1 MMRSPVYRWLT
12 PCVGLLLAVLT
23 ALPIYAQSAKDEK
36 EDEERR
42 SIISRRKF
50 QEEFDREKYGQMA
63 REALD
68 EEIRRAKDLLR
79 NEAYITEPQI
89 KAELLMRLAVAYEEM
104 AKYEWA
110 DEMGTYDTSMEAC
123 FDEGRDDCDEA
134 IQLDRTRSIQYNKKA
149 ISSYQNLLANY
160 QTFGRLDEVLFRMAV
175 TLEEIDE
182 RKEALQTYTKL
193 VKQYQTSPY
202 VPDSYN
208 AIGEYYFD
216 NNNAYKALQAYKKA
230 AAFKESSIY
239 TFALYKLGWCYY
251 NVGEFDTAIET
262 MKTVVAETDRMIEQ
276 GADVGISLKEEAL
289 KDLVQ
294 FFSEEGNLEEA
305 KEYFTRYG
313 QKKYYRKMLKRLATI
328 YYEQGKNELTI
339 QTYKTLIAEEP
350 MAPDNPEYQDQ
361 IIKSYWERDAFEEA
375 NREIDEMLD
384 QFGRNSRW
392 AQANADN
399 TAALEEAD
407 NLIEKNVR
415 KAAVDSFQQAIKR
428 KNKELLILA
437 EIEYKKYLDYFPDS
451 KKAYE
456 MRFWYGEVLYKL
468 KKYDLSTDQ
477 YEQVVQMDPNGKYL
491 KDAASNT
498 IFSIEKY
505 IGKKQ
510 KEWDKEAKAQ
520 RDAME
525 QEEDPLKRYAPIEL
539 NEWEKRLITACDTYA
554 KVLPEEEN
562 TYQVLYKAAFLLDT
576 RNHFKDANQRY
587 LEIIRAQ
594 PRTETAQYAVHR
606 MLSTYEAIED
616 WDNLNTVAREFYQN
630 PDVGKTEKFKKELFT
645 IYQNATVKLA
655 EVKAQ
660 EAIAT
665 DDPKTYGEAADAYYA
680 FFEEFSEAKTA
691 PLALYNSGFYH
702 FKGNN
707 KARSI
712 ELRHQFVETFPDE
725 PKDAKEAERKLYE
738 KCVAVL
744 AEHYDTLTDF
754 DEAVKYF
761 HVLYERD
768 PEFEIEGFLG
778 ADLALQRA
786 ARYQLAMGRYDE
798 AAADYHTWIAAH
810 PDDPTIPGIL
820 LRIADAYRKAG
831 QLDKAL
837 EAYKD
842 VYNDKRTAKLDPDL
856 VVFARKTYADILME
870 QGKTSEA
877 RKGWEQTVSEYKR
890 LAGSGAEFK
899 RASVDAAECRFHLL
913 APEFDKFDALSLSAD
928 EKQGRQD
935 LKNKRSQLD
944 ALKNKYLEMARD
956 EAAGPWSIAGAYM
969 AGRVVLDMYEDL
981 MNAPCPAKL
990 TTDQCDMYQQGLQIH
1005 AYENYLFPTLDA
1017 YREVLSAAAEAN
1029 VYNTYT
1035 IKAMGTLGEL
1045 APDEFPPTVEEIP
1058 EPDFITSIWTT
1069 EDYAQ

>member
-1 MMRSPVYRWLT
+1 MRSPVYRWLT
-12 PCVGLLLAVLT
+12 PCVGLFLAVLT

-36 EDEERR
+36 EEDERR

-50 QEEFDREKYGQMA
+50 QEETNREKYGEMA
-63 REALD
+63 RDALE

-110 DEMGTYDTSMEAC
+110 DEMHTYDTTIEAC
-123 FDEGRDDCDEA
+123 FDEGRDDCDAA
-134 IQLDRTRSIQYNKKA
+134 IQLDRTRSFQYNRKS

-160 QTFGRLDEVLFRMAV
+160 QSFGRLDEVLFRMAV
-175 TLEEIDE
+175 TLEEIEE

-202 VPDSYN
+202 VPDAYN

-230 AAFKESSIY
+230 AAFRESSIY

-262 MKTVVAETDRMIEQ
+262 MKTVVSETDRMIES

-328 YYEQGKNELTI
+328 YYEQGKNELVI

-375 NREIDEMLD
+375 NREIDSMLET
-384 QFGRNSRW
+384 FGRGSRW

-399 TAALEEAD
+399 TAALEESD
-407 NLIEKNVR
+407 NIIEKNLR

-468 KKYDLSTDQ
+468 KKYDLSTEQ
-477 YEQVVQMDPNGKYL
+477 YEQVVGMDPNGKYL

-525 QEEDPLKRYAPIEL
+525 LEEDPLLRYAPIEL

-554 KVLPEEEN
+554 KVLPNEEN

-594 PRTETAQYAVHR
+594 PRTETAQFAVHR

-616 WDNLNTVAREFYQN
+616 WSNLNKVAREFYQN
-630 PDVGKTEKFKKELFT
+630 PDVGKTDKFKKELFE

-655 EVKAQ
+655 EVKSQ
-660 EAIAT
+660 EADET
-665 DDPKTYGEAADAYYA
+665 GDPKVAVEAAEAYYA
-680 FFEEFSEAKTA
+680 FFEEFGDAKTA
-691 PLALYNSGFYH
+691 PLSLYNAAVYQY
-702 FKGNN
+702 KGED
-707 KARSI
+707 KARSL

-725 PKDAKEAERKLYE
+725 PKDPKEAERQLYE
-738 KCVAVL
+738 KSVAVL
-744 AEHYDTLTDF
+744 AEHYDTITDF

-761 HVLYERD
+761 HILYERD
-768 PEFEIEGFLG
+768 PEFEVEHFLT

-786 ARYQLAMGRYDE
+786 ARYQLAMGLYDE
-798 AAADYHTWIAAH
+798 AAADYHTWIEAH
-810 PDDPTIPGIL
+810 PDDETVPGIL

-831 QLDKAL
+831 EQDKAL
-837 EAYKD
+837 KAYKN
-842 VYNDKRTAKLDPDL
+842 VYVDKRTAKLDPDM
-856 VVFARKTYADILME
+856 VIFTKKTYGDILEE
-870 QGKTSEA
+870 QGNITEA
-877 RKGWEQTVSEYKR
+877 RKAWEQVVSDHKR
-890 LAGSGAEFK
+890 MSGSGTTFK
-899 RASVDAAECRFHLL
+899 RASVDAAECRFKLL
-913 APEFDKFDALSLSAD
+913 APEFDAYDTIGLSAD
-928 EKQGRQD
+928 EKKGRQD
-935 LKNKRSQLD
+935 LKNKRAKLD
-944 ALKNKYLEMARD
+944 GLKNKYLEMARD
-956 EAAGPWSIAGAYM
+956 ESAGPWSIAGAYM
-969 AGRVVLDMYEDL
+969 AGRVVLDLYEDL
-981 MNAPCPAKL
+981 MNAECPAKL

-1029 VYNTYT
+1029 VYNEYT
-1035 IKAMGTLGEL
+1035 VKAMETLGEL

-1058 EPDFITSIWTT
+1058 EPGFITSIWTT
-1069 EDYAQ
+1069 MDYAQ